1 MIQLPDDFNA
11 SDEFLNFQNNTKPKI
26 NKSIHIKGFKAKQK
40 QSIRI
45 LMWDRSYVNNFHMPV
60 SLQKI
65 NNNSSIIYTN
75 IL

>member
-11 SDEFLNFQNNTKPKI
+11 SEEFLNFQNNTKPKTI
-26 NKSIHIKGFKAKQK
+26 KGIHIKGFEAKQK
-40 QSIRI
+40 TIIRM
-45 LMWDRSYVNNFHMPV
+45 LNAARSYVNNFHTPV